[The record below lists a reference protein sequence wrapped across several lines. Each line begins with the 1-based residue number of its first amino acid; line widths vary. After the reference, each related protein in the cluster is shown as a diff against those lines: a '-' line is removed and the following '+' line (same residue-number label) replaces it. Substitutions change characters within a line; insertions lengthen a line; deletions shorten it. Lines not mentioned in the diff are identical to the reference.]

1 MKLFVLLKRNLIS
14 ILFVVFVICLVLFS
28 NSNLSAT
35 ANGLKLWANN
45 VVPSLF
51 PFFVAVEL
59 LSNTNVVYYLS
70 KFLDRFMR
78 PIFNVPGVGAFPFIM
93 GLISG
98 YPVGAKI
105 VSNLYSNSSITK
117 DEAERLLCFTNNSG
131 PLFIMGTVGISF
143 YANSTIGLVLL
154 LTHISASITVGIILG
169 AVSRRK
175 ELINFSRAFS
185 SQKNSKR
192 KVLLGFSKAFSD
204 QKNSKRKELL
214 VFSSLKNLI
223 NLSGKKELINYSRTS
238 QTTHFSN
245 INNKSANS
253 NLKKDLR
260 FSELGEVLG
269 NSIINS
275 IKTILLIGGFVT
287 IFSVIISI
295 LQKTKIL
302 ILFSSMISKILGF
315 NQDLILGLLTGL
327 IEFTNGLSIISS
339 IHIKNISINI
349 ILSSFILGFGG
360 ISIILQVLSIISKS
374 KLSIKKYVW
383 GKLLHGIIA
392 ACYTFLVLLLPMFS
406 FNL

>member
-78 PIFNVPGVGAFPFIM
+78 PLFNVPGVGAFPFIM

-105 VSNLYSNSSITK
+105 VSNLYLNGSITK

-175 ELINFSRAFS
+175 EL
-185 SQKNSKR
+185 
-192 KVLLGFSKAFSD
+192 
-204 QKNSKRKELL
+204 L
-214 VFSSLKNLI
+214 VFSYSKRLI
-223 NLSGKKELINYSRTS
+223 NLSGKKELINYSNMS
-238 QTTHFSN
+238 FSN
-245 INNKSANS
+245 KNLRENNKSANS
-253 NLKKDLR
+253 TLKKELR

-327 IEFTNGLSIISS
+327 IEFTNGLSIVSS